1 MKVGRIAHDDY
12 APAAEYRRSG
22 RGAGDVAAGI
32 AVPSAPAAP
41 EKNKLDK
48 AFEKNFGSAEAM
60 QKLGNKVVKTTLNPT
75 TWKNGIYFW
84 SVAGTAVLFLP
95 ILFYVLTKG

>member
-1 MKVGRIAHDDY
+1 MPEVISDL
-12 APAAEYRRSG
+12 PNAARSL
-22 RGAGDVAAGI
+22 RH
-32 AVPSAPAAP
+32 VPYC
-41 EKNKLDK
+41 KLDK